1 MAQNLLTQILILLT
15 ASVLAVAVFRRLK
28 LPPILGYLAVGI
40 AVGPHSFG
48 LLPES
53 EGTRYLAEFGVVFLL
68 FTLGLEFS
76 LSKMLAMKRIVLG
89 LGGAQVLLTTIVA
102 IAGAWALGV
111 PAEAAVVIGGAVAM
125 SSTAIVATQLGEQ
138 LELNTTH
145 GRFSIGILLFQDLA
159 FVPFL
164 VLMPALATGGDA
176 LVFAD
181 IGVALLQGILVLIS
195 VLAAGKWLLRPLFH
209 EIAHGRTRELFMLAA
224 LLVALSAAWAT
235 HAAGMSFAL
244 GAFLAGMML
253 GETEYRHQVESD
265 IRPFRDILL
274 GLFFITIGMLFN
286 INLLVQEVWTVLA
299 ILLGL
304 VLFKTTMITVLA
316 RMFCD
321 NWRAPLQTGIALAQ
335 GGEFGFALLT
345 LALTNNIIAAET
357 AQQVLAAIVLSMAFS
372 PLLIRHNI
380 AIANAVFGGKKKAVS
395 ELTLEDQATISLA
408 KREHVIICGYGRVG
422 QNLARVLEEDGFEYL
437 ALDLDPARVRKARQ
451 AGDSV
456 IFGDAND
463 ADVLQNVGVEHASV
477 VVITSPE
484 IDIAK
489 SILETVKGLR
499 PDVPVLVRTM
509 DDTLLDDLQDAG
521 ATEVVPFNLEGSL
534 MLLSHVLLILGE
546 PVSKVVRKIGD
557 IRGHRYRLMR
567 NIFRKEDARPLDESH
582 AFREQ
587 LQTVALLPEAEAVG
601 KTIADLKLDEAEVLV
616 TAIRRDGIVGRQPVP
631 ETILKEGDVLVLYGT
646 PEALEHA
653 ENLLLVG

>member
-181 IGVALLQGILVLIS
+181 IGVALLKGILVLIS

>member
-1 MAQNLLTQILILLT
+1 MTQNLLTQILILLT
-15 ASVLAVAVFRRLK
+15 ASVLAVALFRRLR
-28 LPPILGYLAVGI
+28 LPPILGYLAVGV

-76 LSKMLAMKRIVLG
+76 LAKVLAMKRIVLG

-102 IAGAWALGV
+102 VAGAWALGV
-111 PAEAAVVIGGAVAM
+111 PAEAAVMIGGAVAM
-125 SSTAIVATQLGEQ
+125 SSTAIVASQLGEQ

-164 VLMPALATGGDA
+164 VLIPALATGGGT
-176 LVFAD
+176 LVIAE
-181 IGVALLQGILVLIS
+181 IAVALLEGTLVLIG

-209 EIAHGRTRELFMLAA
+209 EIAHGRTRELFMLAT

-253 GETEYRHQVESD
+253 GETEYRHQVETD

-274 GLFFITIGMLFN
+274 GLFFITIGMLLDLD
-286 INLLVQEVWTVLA
+286 LLAQEVGTVLT

-304 VLFKTTMITVLA
+304 VLFKTAIITILA

-321 NWRAPLQTGIALAQ
+321 NWRAPLRTGFALAQ

-357 AQQVLAAIVLSMAFS
+357 AQPVLAAIVLSMALS
-372 PLLIRHNI
+372 PVLIRHNI
-380 AIANAVFGGKKKAVS
+380 AIANAILGGKQKTVS
-395 ELTLEDQATISLA
+395 ELTLEDQATFSLA

-437 ALDLDPARVRKARQ
+437 ALDLDPARVQKARQ

-456 IFGDAND
+456 IYGDAND
-463 ADVLQNVGVEHASV
+463 ADVLQNVGLEHASV
-477 VVITSPE
+477 VVITAPE

-489 SILETVKGLR
+489 SILETVRGLR
-499 PDVPVLVRTM
+499 PDVPVLVRTI
-509 DDTLLDDLQDAG
+509 DDTLLDDLQAAG
-521 ATEVVPFNLEGSL
+521 ATEVVPFSLEGSL

-546 PVSKVVRKIGD
+546 PVSKVVRKVGN

-587 LQTVALLPEAEAVG
+587 LQTVALLPEADAVG
-601 KTIADLKLDEAEVLV
+601 QSIADLKLDEAEVVV
-616 TAIRRDGIVGRQPVP
+616 TAIRRDGVVGRQPVP
-631 ETILKEGDVLVLYGT
+631 ETVLKEGDVLVLYGT

-653 ENLLLVG
+653 ENLLLTG

>member
-1 MAQNLLTQILILLT
+1 MVENLLAQILILLT
-15 ASVLAVAVFRRLK
+15 ASVLAVSVFRRLR
-28 LPPILGYLAVGI
+28 LPPILGYLTVG
-40 AVGPHSFG
+40 VVFGPHSFG
-48 LLPES
+48 LLPAT

-76 LSKMLAMKRIVLG
+76 LAKVLAMKRVVLG
-89 LGGAQVLLTTIVA
+89 LGGIQVILTTGAAV
-102 IAGAWALGV
+102 AGAWALGF
-111 PAEAAVVIGGAVAM
+111 PAAAAVMIGGAVAM
-125 SSTAIVATQLGEQ
+125 SSTAIVARQLGEQ

-145 GRFSIGILLFQDLA
+145 GRFSVAILLFQDLA

-164 VLMPALATGGDA
+164 VLVPTLATGGETMVLA
-176 LVFAD
+176 E
-181 IGVALLQGILVLIS
+181 IGVALLQGTLVLVI

-209 EIAHGRTRELFMLAA
+209 EIAHGRTRELFTLAA

-235 HAAGMSFAL
+235 HEAGMSFAL

-274 GLFFITIGMLFN
+274 GLFFITIGMLLN
-286 INLLVQEVWTVLA
+286 LDLLVQNAGVVLA
-299 ILLGL
+299 LLFGL
-304 VLFKTTMITVLA
+304 ILFKTVSITVFA
-316 RMFCD
+316 RLFCD
-321 NWRAPLQTGIALAQ
+321 NWRAPLRTGFILAQ
-335 GGEFGFALLT
+335 GGEFGFALIM
-345 LALTNNIIAAET
+345 LALTNNILAPET
-357 AQQVLAAIVLSMAFS
+357 AQPVLAAIVLSMALS

-380 AIANAVFGGKKKAVS
+380 AIANAILGGEAKTVS
-395 ELTLEDQATISLA
+395 ELTLEDQATFSLA
-408 KREHVIICGYGRVG
+408 KREHVLICGYGRVG

-437 ALDLDPARVRKARQ
+437 ALDLDPARVQQARQ

-456 IFGDAND
+456 IFGDACD
-463 ADVLQNVGVEHASV
+463 ADVLQNVGLQHASV

-484 IDIAK
+484 IDVAK
-489 SILETVKGLR
+489 SILETVKELR
-499 PDVPVLVRTM
+499 PNVPVLIRTT
-509 DDTLLDDLQDAG
+509 DDTLLDELQEAG
-521 ATEVVPFNLEGSL
+521 ATEVVPFSLEGSL

-546 PVSKVVRKIGD
+546 PVSKVVRKVGD

-587 LQTVALLPEAEAVG
+587 LQTVSLPPDADAVG
-601 KTIADLKLDEAEVLV
+601 HTIMDCKLDESNVMV
-616 TAIRRDGIVGRQPVP
+616 TAIRRDGIVGREPIP
-631 ETILKEGDVLVLYGT
+631 ETVLREGDVLVLYGT

-653 ENLLLVG
+653 ENQLLSG